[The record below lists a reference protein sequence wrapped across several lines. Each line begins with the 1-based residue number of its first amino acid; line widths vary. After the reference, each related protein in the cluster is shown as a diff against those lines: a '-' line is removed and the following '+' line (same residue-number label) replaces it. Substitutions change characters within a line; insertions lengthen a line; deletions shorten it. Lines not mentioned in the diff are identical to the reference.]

1 MKPRIRPPLRSG
13 ELPLGFVARVC
24 ASPSRQ
30 DSVFGLPCHGAGLWM
45 RTAPLLRLQ
54 TLSPHSRH
62 FPVPSLKPY
71 CPSQA
76 KKRRILTLPRP
87 RLVCVLALLDE
98 YERMG
103 KDERKMTPCASET
116 LSHLA
121 VQLGSFK
128 ERNGDLSPLSSACP
142 RRRGSRKL
150 RASAGAGRRNVRL
163 HAYYSKLLRANPRGM
178 GAP

>member
-1 MKPRIRPPLRSG
+1 
-13 ELPLGFVARVC
+13 
-24 ASPSRQ
+24 
-30 DSVFGLPCHGAGLWM
+30 M

-87 RLVCVLALLDE
+87 RLVYVFALFDE

-128 ERNGDLSPLSSACP
+128 E
-142 RRRGSRKL
+142 
-150 RASAGAGRRNVRL
+150 
-163 HAYYSKLLRANPRGM
+163 
-178 GAP
+178 